1 METTR
6 KLTLPSG
13 ATCKVRR
20 LTPRDYLKVGVIPD
34 VLADPS
40 KQKESKDTEESKKAK
55 VTYSLLMNEV
65 ILCDCLSPITGSDG
79 NLKKVVN
86 KAFIDCSDSEENCE
100 LFATT
105 DDGAAVVE
113 AVLELSGFRESDREA
128 LVPFPQEAG
137 ATGEHR
143 PAMSA
148 VSESAVGSP

>member
-20 LTPRDYLKVGVIPD
+20 LTPRDFLKVGTIPD

-40 KQKESKDTEESKKAK
+40 KQKDTKADRDAS
-55 VTYSLLMNEV
+55 VAYSIRMNEV
-65 ILCDCLSPITGSDG
+65 ILCDCLSPITGKDG

-86 KAFIDCSDSEENCE
+86 KAFIDCSDTDENCD

-143 PAMSA
+143 SALPA